1 MWTPTYVCDVRDVQ
15 TNQKTGGSEMGLND
29 TPSANRVHIGFFGCR
44 NAGKSSLVNAVTG
57 QSLAVVSD
65 VAGTTTDPVYKSM
78 ELLPLGPVVIVDTP
92 GIDDAGSLG
101 ELRVAKTRQVL
112 SKVDVAVLVVD
123 ATKGMST
130 ADRELVDLFHEK
142 NINHI
147 IAYNK
152 SDASQEL
159 MAKCGLTDETGS
171 SIWVSAEKGYGIHE
185 LKELIGK
192 LTTTDTMTKRLVGDL
207 LSPGDV
213 VVLVIPI
220 DSAAPKGRLILPQQQ
235 VIRDV
240 LEAGAIS
247 VVCRD
252 MELADTLERFGSQ
265 VSMVITDSQAFGKV
279 MKIVPEDI
287 YMTSF
292 SILMARFKGQLQM
305 AVFGAHVLDELRDEG
320 GIEIMAKIGATEN
333 DRSEKESSKSESS
346 KSESV
351 GSVTGKEAVDTKRNI
366 PRVLI
371 AEGCTHHRQC
381 DDIGTVK
388 LPGWIRNYTGL
399 EPEFTF
405 VSGTEFPDDLTG
417 YYLIIHCGGC
427 MLNER
432 EMKNR
437 QQMAQQQ
444 GVPMTNY
451 GTAIAHMNGILERS
465 LRVFNGIYD
474 N

>member
-1 MWTPTYVCDVRDVQ
+1 
-15 TNQKTGGSEMGLND
+15 MGLND

-123 ATKGMST
+123 VTADMPQ
-130 ADRELVDLFHEK
+130 ADRELLDLFREK

-159 MAKCGLTDETGS
+159 MAKCGLTDETGT

-192 LTTTDTMTKRLVGDL
+192 LTTTDTMTKMLVGDL

-252 MELADTLERFGSQ
+252 TELADTLERFGSQ
-265 VSMVITDSQAFGKV
+265 VSLVITDSQAFGKV

-292 SILMARFKGQLQM
+292 SILMARFKGQLET

-320 GIEIMAKIGATEN
+320 GIERQA
-333 DRSEKESSKSESS
+333 
-346 KSESV
+346 
-351 GSVTGKEAVDTKRNI
+351 DTKRDI
-366 PRVLI
+366 PKILI

-399 EPEFTF
+399 EPEFAF

-417 YYLIIHCGGC
+417 YDLIIHCGGC

-437 QQMAQQQ
+437 QQMAQHQ

>member
-1 MWTPTYVCDVRDVQ
+1 
-15 TNQKTGGSEMGLND
+15 MGLND
-29 TPSANRVHIGFFGCR
+29 TPSANREHIGFFGCR

-123 ATKGMST
+123 ATAEMPQ
-130 ADRELVDLFHEK
+130 ADRELLDLFREK

-152 SDASQEL
+152 IDASQEL
-159 MAKCGLTDETGS
+159 MAKCGLTDETGT

-207 LSPGDV
+207 LSPGEV

-292 SILMARFKGQLQM
+292 SILMARFKGQLET
-305 AVFGAHVLDELRDEG
+305 AVLGAHVLDELRDEG
-320 GIEIMAKIGATEN
+320 GIENMAKIGAMEK
-333 DRSEKESSKSESS
+333 DRCEKESSKSESADS
-346 KSESV
+346 VTVKESV
-351 GSVTGKEAVDTKRNI
+351 DKKRNI

-417 YYLIIHCGGC
+417 YDLIIHCGGC

>member
-1 MWTPTYVCDVRDVQ
+1 MCDVRDVQ
-15 TNQKTGGSEMGLND
+15 TNPKIGGSEMGLND

-123 ATKGMST
+123 ATADMPQ
-130 ADRELVDLFHEK
+130 ADRELLDLFREK

-152 SDASQEL
+152 SDASREL
-159 MAKCGLTDETGS
+159 MAKCGLTDETGT

-185 LKELIGK
+185 FKELIGK

-265 VSMVITDSQAFGKV
+265 VSLVITDSQAFGKV

-292 SILMARFKGQLQM
+292 SILMARFKGQLET
-305 AVFGAHVLDELRDEG
+305 AVLGAHVLDELRDEG
-320 GIEIMAKIGATEN
+320 GIERHA
-333 DRSEKESSKSESS
+333 
-346 KSESV
+346 
-351 GSVTGKEAVDTKRNI
+351 DTKRDIPNI
-366 PRVLI
+366 LI

-399 EPEFTF
+399 EPEFAF

-417 YYLIIHCGGC
+417 YDLIIHCGGC

-437 QQMAQQQ
+437 QQMAQHQ

>member
-1 MWTPTYVCDVRDVQ
+1 
-15 TNQKTGGSEMGLND
+15 MGLND

-92 GIDDAGSLG
+92 GIDDEGSLG

-123 ATKGMST
+123 ATAEMPQ
-130 ADRELVDLFHEK
+130 ADRELLDLFREK

-159 MAKCGLTDETGS
+159 MAKCGLTDETGT

-252 MELADTLERFGSQ
+252 TELADTLERFGSQ

-292 SILMARFKGQLQM
+292 SILMARFKGQLEM
-305 AVFGAHVLDELRDEG
+305 AVLGAHVLDELRDEG
-320 GIEIMAKIGATEN
+320 GI
-333 DRSEKESSKSESS
+333 
-346 KSESV
+346 
-351 GSVTGKEAVDTKRNI
+351 EAVDTKRNI

-417 YYLIIHCGGC
+417 YDLIIHCGGC

-437 QQMAQQQ
+437 QQMAQHQ

>member
-1 MWTPTYVCDVRDVQ
+1 
-15 TNQKTGGSEMGLND
+15 MGLND

-92 GIDDAGSLG
+92 GIDDVGSLG

-123 ATKGMST
+123 ATAEMPQ
-130 ADRELVDLFHEK
+130 ADRELLDLFREK

-159 MAKCGLTDETGS
+159 MAKCGLTDETGT

-207 LSPGDV
+207 LSPGEV

-252 MELADTLERFGSQ
+252 TELADTLERFGSQ

-292 SILMARFKGQLQM
+292 SILMARFKGQLEM

-320 GIEIMAKIGATEN
+320 GIERHE
-333 DRSEKESSKSESS
+333 
-346 KSESV
+346 
-351 GSVTGKEAVDTKRNI
+351 DTKRNI

-417 YYLIIHCGGC
+417 YDLIIHCGGC

>member
-29 TPSANRVHIGFFGCR
+29 TPSANKVHIGFFGCR

-123 ATKGMST
+123 ATADMPQ
-130 ADRELVDLFHEK
+130 ADRELLDLFHEK

-192 LTTTDTMTKRLVGDL
+192 LTTTDTTTKRLVGDL

-292 SILMARFKGQLQM
+292 SILMARFKGQLET
-305 AVFGAHVLDELRDEG
+305 AVLGAHVLDELRDEG
-320 GIEIMAKIGATEN
+320 GIERHE
-333 DRSEKESSKSESS
+333 
-346 KSESV
+346 
-351 GSVTGKEAVDTKRNI
+351 DTKRNI

-417 YYLIIHCGGC
+417 YDLIIHCGGC

>member
-1 MWTPTYVCDVRDVQ
+1 
-15 TNQKTGGSEMGLND
+15 MGLND

-57 QSLAVVSD
+57 QNLAVVSD

-123 ATKGMST
+123 ATADMPQ
-130 ADRELVDLFHEK
+130 ADRELLDLFREK

-159 MAKCGLTDETGS
+159 MAKCGLTDETGT

-252 MELADTLERFGSQ
+252 VELADTLERFGSQ
-265 VSMVITDSQAFGKV
+265 VSLVITDSQAFGKV

-292 SILMARFKGQLQM
+292 SILMARFKGQLET
-305 AVFGAHVLDELRDEG
+305 AVLGAHVLDELRDEG
-320 GIEIMAKIGATEN
+320 GI
-333 DRSEKESSKSESS
+333 
-346 KSESV
+346 
-351 GSVTGKEAVDTKRNI
+351 EAVDTKRNI

-399 EPEFTF
+399 EPEFAF

-417 YYLIIHCGGC
+417 YDLIIHCGGC

>member
-1 MWTPTYVCDVRDVQ
+1 
-15 TNQKTGGSEMGLND
+15 MGLND

-57 QSLAVVSD
+57 QNLAVVSD

-123 ATKGMST
+123 ATADMPQ
-130 ADRELVDLFHEK
+130 ADRELLDLFREK

-159 MAKCGLTDETGS
+159 MAKCGLTDETGT

-192 LTTTDTMTKRLVGDL
+192 LTTTDPMTKRLVGDL

-265 VSMVITDSQAFGKV
+265 VSLVITDSQAFGKV

-292 SILMARFKGQLQM
+292 SILMARFKGQLET
-305 AVFGAHVLDELRDEG
+305 AVLGAHVLDELRDEG
-320 GIEIMAKIGATEN
+320 GIERHADTRRDIPKI
-333 DRSEKESSKSESS
+333 
-346 KSESV
+346 
-351 GSVTGKEAVDTKRNI
+351 
-366 PRVLI
+366 LI

-417 YYLIIHCGGC
+417 YDLIIHCGGC

>member
-123 ATKGMST
+123 ATADMPQ
-130 ADRELVDLFHEK
+130 ADRELLDLFHEK

-292 SILMARFKGQLQM
+292 SILMARFKGQLEM
-305 AVFGAHVLDELRDEG
+305 AVLGAHVLDELRDEG
-320 GIEIMAKIGATEN
+320 GIE
-333 DRSEKESSKSESS
+333 S
-346 KSESV
+346 
-351 GSVTGKEAVDTKRNI
+351 VDTKRNI

-417 YYLIIHCGGC
+417 YDLIIHCGGC

>member
-1 MWTPTYVCDVRDVQ
+1 
-15 TNQKTGGSEMGLND
+15 MGLND

-123 ATKGMST
+123 ATAEMPQ
-130 ADRELVDLFHEK
+130 ADRELLDLFRKK

-159 MAKCGLTDETGS
+159 MAKCGLTDETGT

-252 MELADTLERFGSQ
+252 TELADTLERFGSQ

-292 SILMARFKGQLQM
+292 SILMARFKGQLET
-305 AVFGAHVLDELRDEG
+305 AVLGAHVLDELRDEG
-320 GIEIMAKIGATEN
+320 GIERHA
-333 DRSEKESSKSESS
+333 
-346 KSESV
+346 
-351 GSVTGKEAVDTKRNI
+351 DTKRDI
-366 PRVLI
+366 PKILI

-417 YYLIIHCGGC
+417 YDLIIHCGGC

-465 LRVFNGIYD
+465 LRVFNGKYD

>member
-1 MWTPTYVCDVRDVQ
+1 
-15 TNQKTGGSEMGLND
+15 MGLND

-123 ATKGMST
+123 ATADMPQ
-130 ADRELVDLFHEK
+130 ADRELLDLFREK

-159 MAKCGLTDETGS
+159 MAKCGLTDETGT

-192 LTTTDTMTKRLVGDL
+192 LATTDTMTKRLVGDL

-265 VSMVITDSQAFGKV
+265 VSLVITDSQAFGKV

-292 SILMARFKGQLQM
+292 SILMARFKGQLET
-305 AVFGAHVLDELRDEG
+305 AVLGAHVLDELRDEG
-320 GIEIMAKIGATEN
+320 GIE
-333 DRSEKESSKSESS
+333 S
-346 KSESV
+346 
-351 GSVTGKEAVDTKRNI
+351 VDTKRNI

-399 EPEFTF
+399 EPEFAF

-417 YYLIIHCGGC
+417 YDLIIHCGGC

-437 QQMAQQQ
+437 QQMAQHQ